1 MRTTLDQ
8 QLLVL
13 HDALLCMGTLVER
26 SIQSAVKA
34 LVQRDLQEAQLAI
47 DNDPIIDQMEREI
60 QGHCLM
66 LILRQQPV
74 ARDLRLIS
82 AVLKMIT
89 DLERIGDQ
97 ASDISGIVKKMGD
110 EPFIKKL
117 VHLPQM
123 ADAAIEMLGMSLD
136 AFVRGDVELARAA
149 MPKDDRIDE
158 LFEIIRSELI
168 AILKKDGKDA
178 EQAINLL
185 MIAKYF
191 ERIGDHAQNI
201 AEWAEFAVTGIY
213 KGESL

>member
-26 SIQSAVKA
+26 SIQSTVKA
-34 LVQRDLQEAQLAI
+34 LVQRDLQEAQFAI

-97 ASDISGIVKKMGD
+97 AADISGIVLKMGD

-136 AFVRGDVELARAA
+136 SFVRGDVELARAA
-149 MPKDDRIDE
+149 MPKDDHIDE
-158 LFEIIRSELI
+158 LFETIRKELI
-168 AILKKDGKDA
+168 SILKKDGKDA